1 VEPMVTSK
9 PIVTKAP
16 VKEQPQQERLRGV
29 WGKKKALSQRLIALT
44 MISSDVVLALMF
56 WEIAALVQGIWGRG
70 ELSLVQV
77 VTIAPDIAVW
87 IGLRAL
93 LGLYPGYGLDAP
105 EELRRQTYA
114 VFATS
119 AVTAIFAVALH
130 LENQLSRMLLALV
143 LLSLLLL
150 APLARQSVKQGMKK
164 IGLWGKPVVILGSG
178 ATGEQMVR
186 LLKDEWELGFNPVAV
201 FDNRLVPA
209 GGALEGVPYGG
220 TLADGMQLAKESG
233 IDTAIFAMP
242 HIRRQHLAR
251 FVNWASLAFRHVVV
265 IPNLGGVTN
274 SAVTARNLGGVF
286 GIEIKYNLLSPWALR
301 FKRIMDI
308 TATLIGGAFVLPL
321 ILVLSLLVWLESR
334 GSIFYKD
341 KRMCKDG
348 SLFSCIK
355 FQTMVP
361 DAETILQKI
370 LNEDVEA
377 RKEYLRY
384 HKLRNDPRV
393 TRVGRFLRKTSLDE
407 LPQIWNV
414 LRGEMSLVGPRP
426 YLPRESEDIGVTQSE
441 ILRVPPGITGPWQVS
456 GRNNTTFDDRVE
468 MDARYV
474 QDWSVWLDIVLLA
487 RTFTSVLRKGEAY

>member
-1 VEPMVTSK
+1 MESMATTKS
-9 PIVTKAP
+9 IVKKAP
-16 VKEQPQQERLRGV
+16 AEEQPRRERLRIV
-29 WGKKKALSQRLIALT
+29 WGRKKNYSQRLIALT
-44 MISSDVVLALMF
+44 MISADVVLALLL
-56 WEIAALVQGIWGRG
+56 WETATLLRVVFGHG
-70 ELSLVQV
+70 ELSLVQI
-77 VTIAPDIAVW
+77 VTIVPNIAVW

-114 VFATS
+114 VFATWAII
-119 AVTAIFAVALH
+119 AVFAMAFRV
-130 LENQLSRMLLALV
+130 ENELSRMLLAMVFVGLLV
-143 LLSLLLL
+143 L
-150 APLARQSVKQGMKK
+150 APLTRHIVQRGMARIK
-164 IGLWGKPVVILGSG
+164 LWGKPVVILGSG
-178 ATGEQMVR
+178 ATGAQMVR
-186 LLKDEWELGFNPVAV
+186 LLKDEWKLGFNPVAV

-209 GGALEGVPYGG
+209 GGVLEGVPYGG

-242 HIRRQHLAR
+242 HIRRQHLAK

-274 SAVTARNLGGVF
+274 SAVTARNLGGTLGV
-286 GIEIKYNLLSPWALR
+286 EIKYNLLSPWALR
-301 FKRIMDI
+301 FKRMADVV
-308 TATLIGGAFVLPL
+308 ATLIGGVLVLPV
-321 ILVLSLLVWLESR
+321 ILFLALLVWLES
-334 GSIFYKD
+334 GGAVLYKD

-348 SLFSCIK
+348 RLFSCIK

-361 DAETILQKI
+361 DAEKVLQRILA
-370 LNEDVEA
+370 EDVEA
-377 RKEYLRY
+377 RKEYLKY

-456 GRNNTTFDDRVE
+456 GRNNTTFDDRVK
-468 MDARYV
+468 MDSHYV
-474 QDWSVWLDIVLLA
+474 QDWSIWLDLVLLA
-487 RTFTSVLRKGEAY
+487 STFRSVLRKGEAY

>member
-1 VEPMVTSK
+1 MESMAASK
-9 PIVTKAP
+9 SIVTTTP
-16 VKEQPQQERLRGV
+16 MEQPRQERLRV
-29 WGKKKALSQRLIALT
+29 AWGRKKALSQRLIALT
-44 MISSDVVLALMF
+44 MISSDIVLALML
-56 WEIAALVQGIWGRG
+56 WEIATLVQGIWGRG
-70 ELSLVQV
+70 ELSVVQV
-77 VTIAPDIAVW
+77 IVIAPDIAVW
-87 IGLRAL
+87 IGLRAM
-93 LGLYPGYGLDAP
+93 LGLYPGYGLNAP

-119 AVTAIFAVALH
+119 GVTALFAAALYVEH
-130 LENQLSRMLLALV
+130 QLSRMLLALAFFG
-143 LLSLLLL
+143 LLLL
-150 APLARQSVKQGMKK
+150 APLARYIVKQGMKK

-178 ATGEQMVR
+178 ATGEHMVR
-186 LLKDEWELGFNPVAV
+186 LLKDEWELGFNPIAV
-201 FDNRLVPA
+201 FDNRLVPE

-220 TLADGMQLAKESG
+220 TLADGMQLAKEAG

-251 FVNWASLAFRHVVV
+251 FVNWASLSFRHVVV

-274 SAVTARNLGGVF
+274 SAVTARNLGGTF
-286 GIEIKYNLLSPWALR
+286 GVEIKYNLLSPWALR
-301 FKRIMDI
+301 SKRMLDI
-308 TATLIGGAFVLPL
+308 AATLVGGIFALPIILFLAVLVG
-321 ILVLSLLVWLESR
+321 IESR
-334 GSIFYKD
+334 GAVFYKD
-341 KRMCKDG
+341 KRMSKDG
-348 SLFSCIK
+348 LLFSCIK

-361 DAETILQKI
+361 DAEKVLQQILA
-370 LNEDVEA
+370 EDAEA

-456 GRNNTTFDDRVE
+456 GRNNTTFDDRVQ
-468 MDARYV
+468 MDAHYV
-474 QDWSVWLDIVLLA
+474 QDWSVWIDLVLLA